1 MSITKP
7 RRLQDSA
14 PDLDILGDQVTIHP
28 AGYVEPPATGREG
41 QERNVVEHMVR
52 FRESPFDFLRE
63 VSLHVS
69 GSGWRAYED
78 VIGQPI
84 FYNGFTD
91 FMKNAIMQ
99 TPMLKKRI
107 EELAGKRVEA
117 ESIQGLLGDG
127 DSRDRRKSQRKAEL
141 EESLREVADKLID
154 GMICKLE
161 YKSVIRGA
169 YYICTQLLT
178 RAYHQ
183 GRLGIHSMLWRP
195 ELRFSKAYMCQAKK
209 SCDCVRSPSKLRR
222 RSTLSSFCLVT
233 NLMSITLRCRFFAID
248 LVLLCL
254 LL

>member
-1 MSITKP
+1 MSITRP
-7 RRLQDSA
+7 RRPQDSA

-28 AGYVEPPATGREG
+28 AGYVEPPPTGREG
-41 QERNVVEHMVR
+41 QERNVIEHMVR

-107 EELAGKRVEA
+107 EELAVKRVEA
-117 ESIQGLLGDG
+117 EGIQGLLGDG
-127 DSRDRRKSQRKAEL
+127 DSRDRRKTRRKEEL
-141 EESLREVADKLID
+141 EESLREVAEKLTD

-183 GRLGIHSMLWRP
+183 GRSGTHSTAW
-195 ELRFSKAYMCQAKK
+195 
-209 SCDCVRSPSKLRR
+209 
-222 RSTLSSFCLVT
+222 
-233 NLMSITLRCRFFAID
+233 D
-248 LVLLCL
+248 LVLRLCI
-254 LL
+254 

>member
-7 RRLQDSA
+7 RRPQDSA

-28 AGYVEPPATGREG
+28 AGYVEPPSAGREG
-41 QERNVVEHMVR
+41 QERNLVEHMAR

-69 GSGWRAYED
+69 GSGWRAYDD

-91 FMKNAIMQ
+91 YMKAAVMR
-99 TPMLKKRI
+99 TPMLRMRI
-107 EELAGKRVEA
+107 EELAMKRVEV
-117 ESIQGLLGDG
+117 EDDQGLLGDG
-127 DSRDRRKSQRKAEL
+127 DSRARRRLKRKSEI
-141 EESLREVADKLID
+141 EGSLREVAETLTD

-169 YYICTQLLT
+169 YYVCTQLLT

-183 GRLGIHSMLWRP
+183 GSTNIRL
-195 ELRFSKAYMCQAKK
+195 Y
-209 SCDCVRSPSKLRR
+209 
-222 RSTLSSFCLVT
+222 LSSISAEMKSL
-233 NLMSITLRCRFFAID
+233 
-248 LVLLCL
+248 
-254 LL
+254 

>member
-7 RRLQDSA
+7 RRPQDSA

-28 AGYVEPPATGREG
+28 AGYVAPPSAGQEG
-41 QERNVVEHMVR
+41 QERNLVEHMAR

-69 GSGWRAYED
+69 GTGWRAYED

-91 FMKNAIMQ
+91 NMKATVMR
-99 TPMLKKRI
+99 TPMLNSRI
-107 EELAGKRVEA
+107 EELATRRVEA
-117 ESIQGLLGDG
+117 EDGQGLLGDG
-127 DSRDRRKSQRKAEL
+127 DSRHRTKVKRKIEL
-141 EESLREVADKLID
+141 EESLREVAEKLTD

-183 GRLGIHSMLWRP
+183 GRKDLMKCMAHLLNLYKPR
-195 ELRFSKAYMCQAKK
+195 Y
-209 SCDCVRSPSKLRR
+209 SCLKR
-222 RSTLSSFCLVT
+222 RSAAVTLGC
-233 NLMSITLRCRFFAID
+233 
-248 LVLLCL
+248 
-254 LL
+254 

>member
-7 RRLQDSA
+7 RRPQDSA

-28 AGYVEPPATGREG
+28 AGYVAPPSAGHGG
-41 QERNVVEHMVR
+41 QERNLVENMAH

-69 GSGWRAYED
+69 GTGWRAYED

-91 FMKNAIMQ
+91 NMKTAVMQ
-99 TPMLKKRI
+99 TPMLKRRI
-107 EELAGKRVEA
+107 EDLTRRRVEV
-117 ESIQGLLGDG
+117 EDSQGLLGDG
-127 DSRDRRKSQRKAEL
+127 DARARRKSKREEEL
-141 EESLREVADKLID
+141 RQSLREVAKKLTD

-183 GRLGIHSMLWRP
+183 GRHDHRNLSRVTL
-195 ELRFSKAYMCQAKK
+195 LSLAYM
-209 SCDCVRSPSKLRR
+209 
-222 RSTLSSFCLVT
+222 
-233 NLMSITLRCRFFAID
+233 
-248 LVLLCL
+248 
-254 LL
+254 